1 MSVPP
6 QQPGQPGPYGQQ
18 PGGFGQQPGY
28 GQQPGPQ
35 PGYGQ
40 RPGYGPG
47 YGQQGYGQQGYGQ
60 QPGHPQQP
68 QQQGGYGMPG
78 QQGYPGQ
85 SGPPGQPGQFGQ
97 PGFPGYPGPGGP
109 VRQKNKALPWL
120 LGGGGVVV
128 VGVVVALLFVFGVFG
143 GGSTG
148 SPDDVAQTLAAALNS
163 RDASKANDIGCAGG
177 TSPTDNQTLQEFKD
191 AQVKATVKGKARVD
205 GSQATAVLHFTFRD
219 AGHTI
224 DVDANLVMKQQNGK
238 WCVPPDGFQP
248 DQKSMRID
256 GKSPDAFAGGSGGG
270 SPFGDTGTPG
280 IPGDSGSP
288 GFPDSGVPS
297 VPNGSTLPS

>member
-40 RPGYGPG
+40 QPGYGPG

-60 QPGHPQQP
+60 QPGYPQQP
-68 QQQGGYGMPG
+68 QQPGGYGMPG

-85 SGPPGQPGQFGQ
+85 FGQPGQQ
-97 PGFPGYPGPGGP
+97 PGFPPGYPGPGGP

-148 SPDDVAQTLAAALNS
+148 SPDDVAQKLASALNS
-163 RDASKANDIGCAGG
+163 RDAAKATALGCAGSN
-177 TSPTDNQTLQEFKD
+177 SPTDNDTLQEFKD

-205 GSQATAVLHFTFRD
+205 GAQATAVLHFTFHE
-219 AGHTI
+219 AGHAVDI
-224 DVDANLVMKQQNGK
+224 DANLVMKQQNGK

-248 DQKSMRID
+248 NQQSMRID
-256 GKSPDAFAGGSGGG
+256 GKSPDAFGGGSGGG
-270 SPFGDTGTPG
+270 GPFGDTGTPG
-280 IPGDSGSP
+280 IPGDSGA
-288 GFPDSGVPS
+288 PS
-297 VPNGSTLPS
+297 VPTGGSTLPS